1 MTASPCQTSLP
12 NRFRPAMHQIPKTLS
27 RLWYRAIS
35 VCMTGLAQEL
45 SIPETEA
52 ETEYE
57 RLLFEILKRLH
68 QSPQQESIGLLIQW
82 IGSPYEPELKAL
94 ADHPE
99 SDQIRPVAA
108 DVRVVLERM
117 TARKDD
123 RALEELEAKFH
134 RGEKLTP
141 EERSQLHELKKQ
153 RKQRNHKRTGIY
165 HRH

>member
-1 MTASPCQTSLP
+1 
-12 NRFRPAMHQIPKTLS
+12 
-27 RLWYRAIS
+27 
-35 VCMTGLAQEL
+35 
-45 SIPETEA
+45 
-52 ETEYE
+52 